1 MFTLKEGFLEAL
13 VRGMKAE
20 LLVKEDYIKLRQ
32 CDSLVDLKLYL
43 VSRGYHSELHSEI
56 GPISPT
62 RLVELCAK
70 KLVKGFRTINI
81 QASEPLTTLLNYVT
95 HRYMIDNV
103 ILIMTGSMRG
113 RSFTELLSKCHP
125 LGMFESME
133 NLLVANDLRYYENI
147 PWYVVRL
154 SSET

>member
-70 KLVKGFRTINI
+70 KLVKGFRTINTQVLTFLI
-81 QASEPLTTLLNYVT
+81 ISSVTYEVRAGIRTTHHFTKLRDTPL
-95 HRYMIDNV
+95 HD
-103 ILIMTGSMRG
+103 
-113 RSFTELLSKCHP
+113 
-125 LGMFESME
+125 
-133 NLLVANDLRYYENI
+133 
-147 PWYVVRL
+147 
-154 SSET
+154 